1 MRFLVGIILVILMGS
16 CRQIQEENNLLVVD
30 PQNAVFF
37 DASKD
42 MLDKKIQEDPA
53 NSVLYFK
60 RAKLFLDKEYLELA
74 LLDID
79 KALKIE
85 KLPKYY
91 FLKGK
96 ILVAH
101 HDTTGLD
108 HCLKQYE
115 RGPIEDYEYY
125 DMKAHLLYEKHFFRK
140 ALDEINLGI
149 AIAPFYNTFY
159 KRKGLVY
166 LALKDT
172 VKGEKYLL
180 QAYVHDSSL
189 VDNYFELARFYQE
202 TNQKAASDKF
212 LKKGYALDTA
222 HYGLSLLKGNNF
234 YNFKKYDS
242 ALVYYNKSITHNPT
256 NEESV
261 YQRAKLYMDMFRFV
275 AAQSD
280 WQKVLKLNPNNETA
294 YKYLAICYYENG
306 EYKQSEVL
314 FNRLFEKDTNSVDVK
329 KYLGLLK
336 NTQQKVAHN
345 PIQSANLQTRPK
357 KVEKDTTTTVKSDTL
372 R

>member
-1 MRFLVGIILVILMGS
+1 MKFFVGLIVVLFVSS

-30 PQNAVFF
+30 PQNAVVF

-42 MLDKKIQEDPA
+42 MLDKKIQDNPA
-53 NSVLYFK
+53 NSILYFK
-60 RAKLFLDKEYLELA
+60 RAKLFLDKGYLELA

-79 KALKIE
+79 KALKLD
-85 KLPKYY
+85 KAPKYY

-101 HDTTGLD
+101 NDTTGLD

-115 RGPIEDYEYY
+115 RGTIDDYEYY
-125 DMKAHLLYEKHFFRK
+125 DMKAHLLYKKHFYRK

-149 AIAPFYNTFY
+149 SIAPFYNTFY

-172 VKGEKYLL
+172 IKGEKYLL
-180 QAYVHDSSL
+180 QAYMHDSSL

-202 TNQKAASDKF
+202 TNQKAVADKF

-222 HYGLSLLKGNNF
+222 HYGLNLLKGNNF
-234 YNFKKYDS
+234 YMQKKYDS
-242 ALVYYNKSITHNPT
+242 ALVYYNRSVAQNPG

-261 YQRAKLYMDMFRFV
+261 YQRAKLYTDMFRFV
-275 AAQSD
+275 AAQAD
-280 WQKVLKLNPNNETA
+280 WQKVLKLNPQNETA

-306 EYKQSEVL
+306 EYKQSEIL
-314 FNRLFEKDTNSVDVK
+314 FNNILEKDTGNVEIK
-329 KYLGLLK
+329 KYLHNLK
-336 NTQQKVAHN
+336 NTQQKVAYN
-345 PIQSANLQTRPK
+345 PIQDANLHPHPK
-357 KVEKDTTTTVKSDTL
+357 RIVRDTTRSDTL